1 MKLSDKQLLLSY
13 FKEKATRKLTIVCN
27 ITGISFEILSPAIPN
42 TKGHCFSGLSPLA
55 NKEAAEQ
62 LALCRYSEAHY
73 DLSNSVMA
81 GVLLS
86 LFHHYELRTDK
97 LSSIEANM
105 VLSQLPLFQL
115 SQTCN
120 FLSNLSDHELRRIPH
135 LSLES
140 GEPSTLKHWYLDCQ
154 RVLDVTDY
162 APIEQQQPK
171 TKGSYID
178 QSIVEE
184 DRKAARS
191 LLKDLKANSV
201 LPIKLQTIVTM
212 SIQKNNLAMISP
224 ELRKNIVAGLEKL
237 GTPECLSLAEIFVR
251 TGKNITQQEAIISK
265 SFDEPASTFQHIS
278 NAPSV
283 RLTLAEIIAQKKEQ
297 AKQKPMNEA
306 LSIIAEIEAE
316 GQSESDCEGED
327 SNEETE
333 EFVDP
338 EFTADNESDEAI
350 MALSQ
355 IEELDL
361 DNDDIISNQDLS
373 DQEGIST
380 LDLDSLFN
388 SEEEQS

>member
-13 FKEKATRKLTIVCN
+13 FKDKATKHIITVCD
-27 ITGISFEILSPAIPN
+27 ITGISFEILSPDIPN
-42 TKGHCFSGLSPLA
+42 TKGYCFSGLSPLA

-81 GVLLS
+81 GTLLS
-86 LFHHYELRTDK
+86 LLHHYKLRTDK
-97 LSSIEANM
+97 LSAIEANM

-120 FLSNLSDHELRRIPH
+120 FVVALTDHELCRIPH

-140 GEPSTLKHWYLDCQ
+140 AEPSTLKHWYLDCQ

-162 APIEQQQPK
+162 APIEQPQPK

-178 QSIVEE
+178 QSIVVE
-184 DRKAARS
+184 DRKQARA
-191 LLKDLKANSV
+191 LLKDLKTNSV

-237 GTPECLSLAEIFVR
+237 GTPECLSLAAIFVR
-251 TGKNITQQEAIISK
+251 TGKNLTQQEAIISK
-265 SFDEPASTFQHIS
+265 SLEEPASAFKDIS

-283 RLTLAEIIAQKKEQ
+283 RLTLAEIIAQKKQQ
-297 AKQKPMNEA
+297 AQQRPMNEA
-306 LSIIAEIEAE
+306 LSIISDIEAE
-316 GQSESDCEGED
+316 GESGLAEEGAEEIIAEEFLLDTD
-327 SNEETE
+327 SN
-333 EFVDP
+333 
-338 EFTADNESDEAI
+338 EAI
-350 MALSQ
+350 MALSG
-355 IEELDL
+355 ISELDL
-361 DNDDIISNQDLS
+361 DSDDLVANQDLP
-373 DQEGIST
+373 DYEGNS
-380 LDLDSLFN
+380 LDLDSLFDA
-388 SEEEQS
+388 EEEQA